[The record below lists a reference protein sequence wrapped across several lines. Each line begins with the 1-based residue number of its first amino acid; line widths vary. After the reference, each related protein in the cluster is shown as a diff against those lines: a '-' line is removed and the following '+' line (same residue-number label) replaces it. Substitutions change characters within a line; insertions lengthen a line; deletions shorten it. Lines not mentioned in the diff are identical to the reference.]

1 MKKLLAVCLTVLVM
15 TVGVGIVGAQGGVLT
30 TVDTQSRFRS
40 GPGTDWRILTVLE
53 PGTPIQ
59 LDARDGTNNFWV
71 RGAISSGEVGW
82 VASSTL
88 AVTDAELNSLPI
100 KLQSDPFSLA
110 APNAASP
117 AEEAA
122 PEAPA
127 DAAAPAALAAAPP
140 PRSSASMSGFEIGGH
155 VQGLD
160 SRAVGYMNQAGM
172 TWVKKQIRYSDGQT
186 AGGAINAANEVRAAG
201 FRVLLGVVGAPSD
214 LQKPGYN
221 DRYAAFVADLAAG
234 GVDAIEIWN
243 EPNIDREWP
252 AGQVSPQMYTNLLAA
267 SYNAIKAAN
276 PGTIVISGAPAPTGF
291 FGGCSGAGCDDRP
304 FLQGMAAAGA
314 ANYMDC
320 VGVHYN
326 EGIVPPD
333 ARSGDPRGNS
343 GFYTRYFM
351 PMIEVYSG
359 AFGGR
364 VPLCFTEMGYLTP
377 EGYGP
382 LPGGFAWASD
392 VTVAQQAQW
401 TDRAM
406 TLARNSGR
414 VRLVIIW
421 NVNFVGGGADPMG
434 GYAIIRPDGSCPTC
448 AALAN

>member
-1 MKKLLAVCLTVLVM
+1 
-15 TVGVGIVGAQGGVLT
+15 
-30 TVDTQSRFRS
+30 
-40 GPGTDWRILTVLE
+40 
-53 PGTPIQ
+53 
-59 LDARDGTNNFWV
+59 
-71 RGAISSGEVGW
+71 
-82 VASSTL
+82 
-88 AVTDAELNSLPI
+88 
-100 KLQSDPFSLA
+100 
-110 APNAASP
+110 
-117 AEEAA
+117 
-122 PEAPA
+122 
-127 DAAAPAALAAAPP
+127 
-140 PRSSASMSGFEIGGH
+140 
-155 VQGLD
+155 
-160 SRAVGYMNQAGM
+160 
-172 TWVKKQIRYSDGQT
+172 
-186 AGGAINAANEVRAAG
+186 
-201 FRVLLGVVGAPSD
+201 
-214 LQKPGYN
+214 
-221 DRYAAFVADLAAG
+221 
-234 GVDAIEIWN
+234 
-243 EPNIDREWP
+243 
-252 AGQVSPQMYTNLLAA
+252 
-267 SYNAIKAAN
+267 
-276 PGTIVISGAPAPTGF
+276 
-291 FGGCSGAGCDDRP
+291 
-304 FLQGMAAAGA
+304 MAAAGA

-392 VTVAQQAQW
+392 VTVAQQAEW